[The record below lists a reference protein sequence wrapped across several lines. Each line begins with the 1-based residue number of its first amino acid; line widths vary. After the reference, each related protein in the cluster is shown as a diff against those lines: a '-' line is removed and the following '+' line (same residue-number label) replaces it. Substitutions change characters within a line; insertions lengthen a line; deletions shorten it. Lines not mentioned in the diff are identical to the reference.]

1 MALNDQGF
9 ITGSVQAL
17 DTQRLPGGS
26 TPSSLF
32 DSTSKAL
39 SGQKF
44 VAVPE
49 KDYDLFAKSFDPLI
63 VDKKEV
69 QPLQALFFNLK
80 TGKAREY
87 DNPSQIFVQPEYFL
101 LNKNAQNG
109 VESLVQGKI
118 KADLGSYQS
127 QVENQSLYDKI
138 SDALAGGF
146 AGLATSAS
154 PFVQGIK
161 NAIPGVPF
169 ERSYNVQND
178 SQAYKSNP
186 YFRTGADIGNI
197 SGGISNFIASSTVP
211 GGLAGY
217 SAASNAQ
224 RLAEGDQNLG
234 QAVFNTGADLFLG
247 SKAASNLFNK
257 IPIANQIPNP
267 RLRAAA
273 ASLPFTAATV
283 PFLDA
288 ANSLLAGQKI
298 NQGDILRNTIDQGL
312 INAVLAGALHGR
324 APAARNEN
332 QSVPGNINPVP
343 EQAPSPQKPV
353 KTIKGGI
360 SANQNDLASQLLNI
374 KLKSAFLPSE
384 SERSLEKI
392 KYSNLKNEYSQRR
405 VTKKQFELAERQS
418 NQEIANRR
426 KALLENPKAIK
437 EINRSYKKALKEK
450 NNKKQNQLDKFY
462 DFIYGKGTPEVKAAI
477 SKQKND
483 HLSFL
488 AKRKERKTSVEK
500 KKIELQRKTESD
512 RKDALNSLKAGI
524 KIGNFPKPLTLQQE
538 QSILNKL
545 EDLSK
550 DKNRKQS
557 FSLIVSKLKSYSGMK
572 VSSDPS
578 ILKAYTPEQ
587 QKAIFSQYEEILNKF
602 LAENPKNST
611 TEKTKNRKNQ
621 EKDKVITSKDAPL
634 PEKTPQSIKAQ
645 IEYNTKELKR
655 YGYSVDSIPKTI
667 TQTSSGAG
675 IPETI
680 NYETLKET
688 DAYKALS
695 DSEKEIIKTDAE
707 AAKTRSLVLKKY
719 FAELSGDTS
728 TFLLKEI
735 SPLGRFKLTP
745 GGDIISYAVNQDGY
759 VRPYYVTESRPS
771 EITQRP
777 SYTINS
783 EIIKGSEGKAK
794 DAEISNIYF
803 PAKTIKTEILL
814 KRPIP
819 GESIPTSERISRLIE
834 FSKGKSVKELDK
846 IIRKEDLTLD
856 ESKNVFEKSAQDK
869 ESLDEDAKEQT
880 GYEDPC

>member
-1 MALNDQGF
+1 MALKDEGF
-9 ITGSVQAL
+9 LSGSVQAL
-17 DTQRLPGGS
+17 ETQRLPGAGS
-26 TPSSLF
+26 PSGIF

-63 VDKKEV
+63 FDKNEV
-69 QPLQALFFNLK
+69 PPLQSLFFDMK

-87 DNPSQIFVQPEYFL
+87 DNPNQIFVQPEYFL

-109 VESLVQGKI
+109 IQRLVQSKI
-118 KADLGSYQS
+118 KADSGSYQS
-127 QVENQSLYDKI
+127 QIENQPLSEKI
-138 SDALAGGF
+138 SDALAGGY

-154 PFVQGIK
+154 PFVQGIR

-169 ERSYNVQND
+169 ERSYNVQRD

-186 YFRTGADIGNI
+186 YFKTGADIGNVA
-197 SGGISNFIASSTVP
+197 GGISNFIASSAVP

-247 SKAASNLFNK
+247 SKAAGNLFNK
-257 IPIANQIPNP
+257 IPIANQIQNP

-283 PFLDA
+283 PALDA
-288 ANSLLAGQKI
+288 VNSLLGGQKI
-298 NQGDILRNTIDQGL
+298 NKDEILKNTIDQGL
-312 INAVLAGALHGR
+312 INAILAGALHGR
-324 APAARNEN
+324 APAPTNEN
-332 QSVPGNINPVP
+332 QISPENKNTRFEISQNPEGNT
-343 EQAPSPQKPV
+343 

-360 SANQNDLASQLLNI
+360 SVNSDDLASQLLNI

-405 VTKKQFELAERQS
+405 VTKKQFELAEKQS

-426 KALLENPKAIK
+426 KTLLENPKAIK
-437 EINRSYKKALKEK
+437 EINRSYKKSLKEK
-450 NNKKQNQLDKFY
+450 NIDKQKQLEKFY
-462 DFIYGKGTPEVKAAI
+462 DFIYGKGTPEIKLAI

-500 KKIELQRKTESD
+500 KKIERQRKIEAD
-512 RKDALNSLKAGI
+512 RKAALNSLKAGA
-524 KIGNFPKPLTLQQE
+524 KIDNFPKPLTLQQE
-538 QSILNKL
+538 QSILNKI

-550 DKNRKQS
+550 DKNKKQS
-557 FSLIVSKLKSYSGMK
+557 FSLLVSKLKSYAGMK
-572 VSSDPS
+572 VSSDPN

-587 QKAIFSQYEEILNKF
+587 QRAIFSQYEGILNKF
-602 LAENPKNST
+602 LAENPKNNA
-611 TEKTKNRKNQ
+611 TEKTKNGKNQ
-621 EKDKVITSKDAPL
+621 QKDKVITSKEVLL

-655 YGYSVDSIPKTI
+655 YGYNVDSIPKTI

-688 DAYKALS
+688 DAYKLLS

-846 IIRKEDLTLD
+846 IIRKEGLTLD
-856 ESKNVFEKSAQDK
+856 ESKNVFEKSVQDK
-869 ESLDEDAKEQT
+869 ESLDKDAKEQT